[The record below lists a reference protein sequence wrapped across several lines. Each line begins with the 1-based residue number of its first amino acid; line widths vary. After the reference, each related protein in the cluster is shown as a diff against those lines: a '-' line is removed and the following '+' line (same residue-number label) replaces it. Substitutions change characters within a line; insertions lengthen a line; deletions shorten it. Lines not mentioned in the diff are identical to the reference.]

1 METTGPAEGPGRKG
15 RDEGFLAYQTV
26 MAVAQRGLS
35 QA

>member
-1 METTGPAEGPGRKG
+1 METTGPAEGPVAKG
-15 RDEGFLAYQTV
+15 GTEGFLAYQTV